1 VKIGGWM
8 GYGYLQFVLLSSE
21 LLGSFLL
28 PHVARNLPTD
38 SHEQSVLVQHFAEY
52 CLSLIYAVVCENSV
66 EAPFLQYSLLVGVHE
81 AFGIPLF
88 SLLSVFF
95 VLRI

>member
-1 VKIGGWM
+1 M
-8 GYGYLQFVLLSSE
+8 GHSYVHFFLLSSE
-21 LLGSFLL
+21 LFGSFLL

-38 SHEQSVLVQHFAEY
+38 SHEQSVLVQPFAEY
-52 CLSLIYAVVCENSV
+52 CLSQIYAVVCENSV

-81 AFGIPLF
+81 AFGIPQF

-95 VLRI
+95 VVRI